1 MRNSQMSNQPTMH
14 WVLVVDAHG
23 RARLEAH
30 WECAAAQAAP
40 QASTTP
46 AMPPV
51 ETLAALIS
59 HAA

>member
-14 WVLVVDAHG
+14 WAPVVVAHG
-23 RARLEAH
+23 HAHLEAH
-30 WECAAAQAAP
+30 WECAAAPTAP
-40 QASTTP
+40 VLPTKS